1 MKRRSNWTPVIVPN
15 RADRTDGETKTD
27 DADGVVPKP
36 GFSTLNG
43 PPRPT
48 CLDNADASAEDTPKA
63 SDLKTQSQA
72 DLRFTIGIAVALA
85 LPALIGIG
93 VYVATTVLLR
103 AS

>member
-1 MKRRSNWTPVIVPN
+1 MKRRSNWTPGIVPN
-15 RADRTDGETKTD
+15 RADGETKTG
-27 DADGVVPKP
+27 DAEVVIPEP
-36 GFSTLNG
+36 AFAPLNG

-48 CLDNADASAEDTPKA
+48 RLDNADASPVDRPKV
-63 SDLKTQSQA
+63 SDRNTQSQA

-85 LPALIGIG
+85 LPALIGMG

>member
-1 MKRRSNWTPVIVPN
+1 MTRRSNWTPVIVPN
-15 RADRTDGETKTD
+15 RADRTDGETKIS
-27 DADGVVPKP
+27 DADVVIPEP
-36 GFSTLNG
+36 AFAALNG

-48 CLDNADASAEDTPKA
+48 HLDNADTSSEDRPKVP
-63 SDLKTQSQA
+63 DRKTQSQA
-72 DLRFTIGIAVALA
+72 DLRFTIGIVVALA